1 LGWILHKFTVPDKIS
16 GKETMDQD
24 KIEQQ
29 LKRLEAQLQ
38 EIEDE
43 RADMGREEYE

>member
-1 LGWILHKFTVPDKIS
+1 
-16 GKETMDQD
+16 MDQD

-29 LKRLEAQLQ
+29 LKRLGAQLQ

-43 RADMGREEYE
+43 RADMDKEEYE